1 MIQDFGGL
9 PVQIGEAE
17 IEQTT
22 GRASGR
28 FIPGPGYAS
37 VRDVFLLRNQGDRS
51 AYLDARDRLWPQL
64 YHDGVPMAAG
74 DLHIDDPDRI
84 EADLDNWEPV
94 DGPAV
99 GSRGELAA
107 AMQFSCLACGGGTHE
122 RDLVYALPGS
132 RLAARAL
139 FYCTTCRKGWTVVY
153 PATPEWKQA

>member
-28 FIPGPGYAS
+28 FIPGPGYAI
-37 VRDVFLLRNQGDRS
+37 VRDVFLLRNHGDRS

-74 DLHIDDPDRI
+74 DLHIDDPDRT
-84 EADLDNWEPV
+84 EADLDNWEPIE
-94 DGPAV
+94 GPTV
-99 GSRGELAA
+99 GSRGELAT
-107 AMQFSCLACGGGTHE
+107 AMQFRVPPVVAVLTSATWCTRCRGA
-122 RDLVYALPGS
+122 GS
-132 RLAARAL
+132 RHARCSTA
-139 FYCTTCRKGWTVVY
+139 RRAVKGG
-153 PATPEWKQA
+153 P